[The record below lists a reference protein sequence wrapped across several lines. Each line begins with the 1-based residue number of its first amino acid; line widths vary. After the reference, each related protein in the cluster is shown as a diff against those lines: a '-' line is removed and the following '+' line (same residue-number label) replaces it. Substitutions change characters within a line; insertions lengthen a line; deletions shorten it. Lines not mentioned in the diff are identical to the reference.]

1 MTRRLVLRAAP
12 LFLGLCLIPTPVNSQ
27 PPQTPARVGVLAQ
40 GPRGPLVE
48 VVVERLGELGWRERQ
63 NLTIEH
69 RHTEGRFE
77 VQRFREIAEDLAARR
92 MDVILAM
99 QPYALIGA
107 REATRT
113 IPIVAVDL
121 EHDPIASG
129 FVASLARPGG
139 NVTGIFLDQ
148 ADLAG
153 KHVQLLREAVPALAR
168 LAVLWDGN
176 VSALQFK
183 AIDNAARSLGVIV
196 QSFEVRSREG
206 LDPAFAAIARKRPS
220 AVAVVSSP
228 LVWSERARIARYTLE
243 QRLPAISLFDDF
255 PKLGGLL
262 AYGPASWPDLYRSAA
277 TLVDRILRG
286 AKPGE
291 TPVDR
296 PARFHIVVN
305 ANTARAIG
313 LNLPPSV
320 LARADRII
328 E

>member
-1 MTRRLVLRAAP
+1 
-12 LFLGLCLIPTPVNSQ
+12 
-27 PPQTPARVGVLAQ
+27 
-40 GPRGPLVE
+40 
-48 VVVERLGELGWRERQ
+48 
-63 NLTIEH
+63 
-69 RHTEGRFE
+69 
-77 VQRFREIAEDLAARR
+77 VQRFREIAADLAARKV
-92 MDVILAM
+92 DVILAM

-107 REATRT
+107 HQATHSV
-113 IPIVAVDL
+113 PIVAVDL
-121 EHDPIASG
+121 EHDPVESG

-153 KHVQLLREAVPALAR
+153 KHVQLLREMVPGLAR

-176 VSALQFK
+176 VSALQFR
-183 AIDNAARSLGVIV
+183 AIGSAAQALGVTV

-206 LDPAFAAIARKRPS
+206 FDRAFAVMARGRPG

-228 LVWSERARIARYTLE
+228 LVWSERSRIARYTLE
-243 QRLPAISLFDDF
+243 QRLPTISLFDDF
-255 PKLGGLL
+255 PSLGGLM
-262 AYGPASWPDLYRSAA
+262 AYGPASWPELYRSAA
-277 TLVDRILRG
+277 TLVAAILRG

-291 TPVDR
+291 LPVDR
-296 PARFHIVVN
+296 PARFQMVVN
-305 ANTARAIG
+305 AKTARAIG